1 MIIVSRSIKKR
12 TKRGNTNNY
21 LTWPFGNICRNLYF
35 SNAKVRVS
43 RVSAGPPSISSISQY
58 WILSNAIVMPESR
71 WFVIALFPRVMDA
84 STLLHN
90 RPFISVLWAVTS
102 MMMLNT
108 PLTFRQQNNWQFVA
122 AIFIFAAVLQWIISG
137 NFHPSVPVCR
147 VLEQPPSLP
156 GPSLI
161 RCWVWHQA
169 WAGSTVAAGRHAHS
183 AQLPCEPQL
192 WNRRRGGN
200 MCQEWYR

>member
-35 SNAKVRVS
+35 SNAKARVS
-43 RVSAGPPSISSISQY
+43 HVSAGPPSISSISQY

-90 RPFISVLWAVTS
+90 SPFISVLWAVTS

-122 AIFIFAAVLQWIISG
+122 AIFIFAGAAVDNFWQFSSIRACMSCIGAAPVTPGSIPHPMLGLTSG
-137 NFHPSVPVCR
+137 R
-147 VLEQPPSLP
+147 GREQS
-156 GPSLI
+156 
-161 RCWVWHQA
+161 
-169 WAGSTVAAGRHAHS
+169 
-183 AQLPCEPQL
+183 
-192 WNRRRGGN
+192 RGGTSRAQ
-200 MCQEWYR
+200 CAAALWASVVKQTSRR